1 MRLYSGKHHR
11 AGFNYQIICTL
22 DGTLLVITGSATGT
36 HHDAFAYQYHEHHI
50 RSIKSH
56 INNAAERTRA
66 AHTPDRAGF

>member
-36 HHDAFAYQYHEHHI
+36 HHDAFAYQYHDLNQFI
-50 RSIKSH
+50 DPNDAI
-56 INNAAERTRA
+56 AE
-66 AHTPDRAGF
+66 